1 MNLRRV
7 FSTANMPSARAA
19 MSAARVSGIADE
31 RISLIARENIELE
44 QIPDDR
50 QEPKDDATPSALRGA
65 AYGGASGLLLGLVAV
80 AVPPLGITLAGA
92 AAATAAG
99 AAFGGWMGQ
108 MIGFDVPDA
117 VSRKF
122 KDEIAAGRIMVI
134 VDGSKEELAVA
145 EPAITATGA
154 TLLPFDASSA
164 FS

>member
-7 FSTANMPSARAA
+7 FSTANMRSARAA
-19 MSAARVSGIADE
+19 MSAARVSGIADGC
-31 RISLIARENIELE
+31 ISLIAREDIELE

-50 QEPKDDATPSALRGA
+50 QGPKDDATPSALRGV
-65 AYGGASGLLLGLVAV
+65 AYGGASGLLLGLIAV
-80 AVPPLGITLAGA
+80 AVPPLGVTLAGA

-108 MIGFDVPDA
+108 MVGFDVPDA

-134 VDGSKEELAVA
+134 VDGSKEELAAA

-154 TLLPFDASSA
+154 TLLPFDAPSA
-164 FS
+164 LS